1 MEGIN
6 VCLLCYNI
14 KCEGVIVVKNIE
26 RGTIKH
32 LVILIIMIAIC
43 GIIIYPFFDLIICK
57 LLTHSKFI
65 YSVKSH
71 VIQPVISAV
80 IAGTILWLLE
90 KK

>member
-14 KCEGVIVVKNIE
+14 KCKEVIVENSIE

-43 GIIIYPFFDLIICK
+43 GIIIYPFFDLTDLFFFCI
-57 LLTHSKFI
+57 
-65 YSVKSH
+65 
-71 VIQPVISAV
+71 
-80 IAGTILWLLE
+80 
-90 KK
+90 